1 MAFRSFP
8 PEYWRKIWITNPLMR
23 LNKEIKRRTRVVGIF
38 SNAAAIIRLVGAL
51 PLEAQEEWPLDARRV
66 FSELSM
72 SKLDNS
78 RQLVKDLSTAA
89 LAAAS

>member
-1 MAFRSFP
+1 
-8 PEYWRKIWITNPLMR
+8 MR